1 MVEIGRR
8 GEDVRAD
15 CFVRFE
21 QRFSGGVDVEVKS
34 KVESLYG
41 YSIREM
47 VRDMLQ
53 FFKIENC
60 YLYLEDYS
68 AFPWVIMARVEAVI
82 KKAFPEKREEFLP
95 EFIKENF
102 YKKRRDDFRRTR
114 LYVPGDQPRLIINAG
129 LYKPDGIVLD
139 LEDSVAPDA
148 KFGARFIVRN
158 ALRAVDFM
166 GAERMVRINQI
177 PQGLEDLP
185 FLIPHNLHTVL
196 IPKCETEEQVKEVER
211 RIEEAGVRDEIF
223 LIPIIESALGVINA
237 YRIAKSS
244 DRVVAIAIGLED
256 FTQDIGAERTKEGR
270 ESLVARQ
277 EVIIAARAA
286 GVQPLDTVF
295 SDVADEEGL
304 RKSVEEAKALGFE
317 GKGCIHPLQIRVIH
331 EGFAPTKEEIERAE
345 RIVKAM
351 EEAKE
356 KGVGV
361 IALGTKMI
369 DPPVLKRAQRVLEL
383 AKGSRSQISNKFK

>member
-383 AKGSRSQISNKFK
+383 AKGSRSQMEKG